1 MKKLLIAIFVLAF
14 LVITGS
20 SVFAIPIP
28 HPVYVSVISIGGPTP
43 PDSDLLFDAWLLS
56 DLSEVGNQDSPD
68 WGYGTPPGFIS
79 INCGNV
85 FSTWDAGDIL
95 HIEAE
100 QISTGYT
107 GIGEYVLNYE
117 NFQFFSGDSGMTLA
131 PVPEP
136 STMLLLGAGLLG
148 LVGIGR
154 KKFFKR
160 SL

>member
-20 SVFAIPIP
+20 SVFATSLP
-28 HPVYVSVISIGGPTP
+28 HPVYVSVISIDDFTP
-43 PDSDLLFDAWLLS
+43 PADGDVSFAAWLLARP
-56 DLSEVGNQDSPD
+56 SEDGNQDSFD
-68 WGYGTPPGFIS
+68 WGYGTGLIS